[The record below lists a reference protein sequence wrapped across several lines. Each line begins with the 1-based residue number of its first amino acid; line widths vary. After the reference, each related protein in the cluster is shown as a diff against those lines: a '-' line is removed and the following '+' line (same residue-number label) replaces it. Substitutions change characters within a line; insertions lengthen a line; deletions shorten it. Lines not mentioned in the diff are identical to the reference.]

1 MANLSN
7 EQFQLLLDA
16 MKTTAISA
24 ATTAATSAAANSQTV
39 EITKPR
45 NDPAVLGP
53 MRQCT
58 LGDDKMRKLTLFDE
72 WLEEAEYRMEYIGT
86 SSDKEKIILLRTW
99 GGQEFKELIKRQSSK
114 LIKTNVPVK
123 KEDPDG
129 PPALEGDADESQTSV
144 QGEYQE
150 TIKGIRELLMRNVN
164 RTMAM
169 YQLMNTRQGTM
180 SWNSFIRDL
189 EIKAKTLNLDKR
201 PYTIDE
207 AIKDA
212 AIFGMNDTQMKE
224 KALAEDPSI
233 ETLSRWCQARESGKE
248 DAHQLKGA
256 NQVKK
261 VKAAGRFSAKH
272 NKGNFPVCDRC
283 STEHEPQ
290 RCPLNGKPCFSC
302 GGKNHFAGSTSCP
315 NTKKDQA
322 DGKPNE
328 DTDEGKKKNQASSS
342 TKRIVTIK
350 RLSENHQKWVEI
362 AINGVNRN
370 LFTDTGSEH
379 TIIPPEIYDT
389 SMGPLKKPDINLRA
403 WGCTENLEIKGMI
416 EVELENAKGAKT
428 SSKVYV
434 VEGHEAE
441 PLLGDKDAEELGFI
455 IFNREGREPTVEE
468 CATISRLESNIPQK
482 LRDNLEI
489 SVDTKPVV
497 DASDQLTSK
506 GKEEIEEVVN
516 RYKGSVFNDT
526 KIGCMK
532 IQPIHLDYDADFK
545 PRQPSFRN
553 IPFFY
558 QEQVSNLLS
567 FLKEEG
573 VISDVDPR
581 QSFDCV
587 MNVVITDKANGQI
600 RMNIDN
606 TPRNP
611 GLRRTKFHVQT
622 PQEIRHELKEATIF
636 SEMDMGWAY
645 HQVPIDEE
653 TKEKTIFQ
661 THEGLHRMERL
672 YFGPTASSGI
682 FHSEVRKA
690 LQGLRGVTNLHDNLL
705 IYSKNEAEHK
715 EDLEN
720 VLQRC
725 KEVGITLKLAKSTF
739 AMSSIKWF
747 GRNFNSNGV
756 TADMGKVKDI
766 VKEGRPNNIEDVR
779 SLLMACQYN
788 AKFAFDNKNMGSYED
803 VTAPLRK
810 LLKKGAEFKWTDT
823 EEEAYAKLMETIS
836 DPATL
841 QPFHKERNTNFVSDA
856 SELGIQASLY
866 QEVQQGHREKPTWVP
881 VDHVSRALT
890 DTELRYSPIERES
903 LGLSWGMEQFRFY
916 LVGGEFTAWTDHEP
930 LLCIYNNRQKHTS
943 KRIAKHRDAVQDLDF
958 KLQYLRGKEMPCDY
972 GSRHPNNIEH
982 LTIQEQDCKGFDT
995 GREVYVRKIICMDNS
1010 PNYVRVEQMEMAAE
1024 RDNIYQEA
1032 KEALEKGD
1040 TKAPQNSPY
1049 GKVWQQLTVVGQLIY
1064 KGDTVVIPDAS
1075 DQPGTT
1081 LLRTKIL
1088 DIAHEGHPGQSSM
1101 KRFLR
1106 AHAWFPQ
1113 MDNQVNMIVQGCLQC
1128 QAATETKHRDPLIP
1142 SKAPPQVWSQLDA
1155 DHWGPTDEGKY
1166 ILVVVDE
1173 TSKYADGVVVNS
1185 TSAEPNI
1192 EAFDRMFSTH
1202 GYPEKLKTDGGP
1214 PFNGKENHQL
1224 QKYFKW
1230 AGIQHKTTVSAD
1242 DPEANGLAEAFMKH
1256 IQKVWHTARLEGNDP
1271 KAELNKH
1278 LLMYN
1283 ATPHPSTGFAPAE
1296 LMFGRKIR
1304 TRLPNALSREDSSVQ
1319 TAREN
1324 DNKAKQLQKKYKD
1337 AKPYVREHSLKV
1349 GDQVLLK
1356 QKKSKSQ
1363 TAYNPEP
1370 FIVTEVNGHQ
1380 ITADKQ
1386 EQSLTRDAQKWKR
1399 MDSRVRP
1406 DYVREEIESR
1416 HSDTDSSDG
1425 DELLDRQL
1433 IEQEAT
1439 AAGPDTQ
1446 DTVQTSI
1453 RVSSRST
1460 KGKKPD
1466 RYGINADE
1474 NNEEDDM

>member
-1 MANLSN
+1 
-7 EQFQLLLDA
+7 
-16 MKTTAISA
+16 
-24 ATTAATSAAANSQTV
+24 
-39 EITKPR
+39 
-45 NDPAVLGP
+45 

-58 LGDDKMRKLTLFDE
+58 LGDDKMRKLTLLDE
-72 WLEEAEYRMEYIGT
+72 WLEEAECRMEYIGT

-99 GGQEFKELIKRQSSK
+99 GGQEIKELIKRQSSK
-114 LIKTNVPVK
+114 LINATLTIK
-123 KEDPDG
+123 KEDSDNM
-129 PPALEGDADESQTSV
+129 PPLEEDASKDDSEASV
-144 QGEYQE
+144 QGQYQE
-150 TIKGIRELLMRNVN
+150 IINGIREQLMKNVN

-169 YQLMNTRQGTM
+169 YQLMNTSQGTM
-180 SWNSFIRDL
+180 NWNTFIRDL
-189 EIKAKTLNLDKR
+189 ETKAKTLNLDKK

-212 AIFGMNDTQMKE
+212 AIFGMNDIQMKE

-248 DAHQLKGA
+248 DAHQLNSA

-272 NKGNFPVCDRC
+272 KGNFPVCDRC

-290 RCPLNGKPCFSC
+290 RCPSNGKPCYSC
-302 GGKNHFAGSTSCP
+302 GGKNHFAKSAACP
-315 NTKKDQA
+315 NTKNEQTDV
-322 DGKPNE
+322 KPSAE
-328 DTDEGKKKNQASSS
+328 TDETKKKNQTSNS

-362 AINGVNRN
+362 GINGVNRN

-389 SMGPLKKPDINLRA
+389 SMGPLKKPDIDLRA
-403 WGCTENLEIKGMI
+403 WGCTENLKIKGML
-416 EVELENAKGAKT
+416 EVELKNGKGAKT
-428 SSKVYV
+428 PSKVYV

-455 IFNREGREPTVEE
+455 IFNREGREPTPGE
-468 CATISRLESNIPQK
+468 CSIRRLESNIPQK
-482 LRDNLEI
+482 LRDNLNI
-489 SVDTKPVV
+489 SVDTKPGV
-497 DASDQLTSK
+497 DISDLMTTE
-506 GKEEIEEVVN
+506 GKEEIEELVN

-532 IQPIHLDYDADFK
+532 IQPIHLDYDTDFK
-545 PRQPSFRN
+545 PQQPSFRN

-558 QEQVSNLLS
+558 QEQVSKLLR
-567 FLKEEG
+567 FLKEEK

-581 QSFDCV
+581 QSYDCV
-587 MNVVITDKANGQI
+587 MNVVITDKANNQI

-611 GLRRTKFHVQT
+611 GLKRTKFHVQT
-622 PQEIRHELKEATIF
+622 PQEIRHELKEAKLF

-690 LQGLRGVTNLHDNLL
+690 VQGLRGVTNLHDNLL
-705 IYSKNEAEHK
+705 IYSKNEVEHK
-715 EDLEN
+715 EDLES

-725 KEVGITLKLAKSTF
+725 KDVGITLKLAKSTF

-756 TADMGKVKDI
+756 TADLGKIEDI

-788 AKFAFDNKNMGSYED
+788 AKFSFDNQSLGSYEE

-810 LLKKGAEFKWTDT
+810 MLRKDAEFKWTNT
-823 EEEAYAKLMETIS
+823 EEEAYVKLMETIS

-841 QPFHKERNTNFVSDA
+841 QPFDKERKINVVSDA

-866 QEVQQGHREKPTWVP
+866 QEIPQGYREKPTWVP

-890 DTELRYSPIERES
+890 DTETRYSPIERES

-916 LVGGEFTAWTDHEP
+916 LVGGEFKSWTDHEP

-958 KLQYLRGKEMPCDY
+958 KLQYMRGREMPCDY
-972 GSRHPNNIEH
+972 GSRHPNSIGH
-982 LTIQEQDCKGFDT
+982 LSTHEQDDKGFDT
-995 GREVYVRKIICMDNS
+995 GREVYVRKIICMENS

-1024 RDNIYQEA
+1024 RDDMYQEA
-1032 KEALEKGD
+1032 KKALEKGE
-1040 TKAPQNSPY
+1040 TKAPLKSPY
-1049 GKVWQQLTVVGQLIY
+1049 SKIWQQLTVVGQLIY

-1113 MDNQVNMIVQGCLQC
+1113 MDNEVNMIVQGCLQC
-1128 QAATETKHRDPLIP
+1128 QAATQTKHRDPLIP
-1142 SKAPPQVWSQLDA
+1142 SKAPPQVWSHLDA
-1155 DHWGPTDEGKY
+1155 DHWGPTDDGKY

-1173 TSKYADGVVVNS
+1173 TTKYADAAVVSS

-1192 EAFDRMFSTH
+1192 DAFDRMFSIH

-1230 AGIQHKTTVSAD
+1230 AGIKHKSTVSAD

-1304 TRLPNALSREDSSVQ
+1304 TRLPNTLPRKDSSVE

-1324 DNKAKQLQKKYKD
+1324 DNKAKQIQKGYKD
-1337 AKPYVREHSLKV
+1337 AKPYVREHTIKV

-1370 FIVTEVNGHQ
+1370 FVVTEVKGHQ

-1386 EQSLTRDAQKWKR
+1386 EQTLTRDAQKWKR
-1399 MDSRVRP
+1399 IDTRLRP
-1406 DYVREEIESR
+1406 DYVREELEMRPSE
-1416 HSDTDSSDG
+1416 TDSSDG
-1425 DELLDRQL
+1425 EEVPDRDVIGQDT
-1433 IEQEAT
+1433 T
-1439 AAGPDTQ
+1439 AAELDS
-1446 DTVQTSI
+1446 TVTAPPGI

-1460 KGKKPD
+1460 KGQKPD
-1466 RYGINADE
+1466 RYGINEED